1 MLLTVKP
8 SENLYLCACGFRGAQ
23 LDDPGKLN
31 AGRKIMQLMVLILV
45 LFTFIS
51 IAGFIGA
58 LFFGT
63 TGAVALTVL
72 GLTVSFIGIAFFIG
86 R

>member
-1 MLLTVKP
+1 
-8 SENLYLCACGFRGAQ
+8 
-23 LDDPGKLN
+23 
-31 AGRKIMQLMVLILV
+31 MQLMVLIFV

-63 TGAVALTVL
+63 TGAVALMVI
-72 GLTVSFIGIAFFIG
+72 GLSVSFIGIAFFIG

>member
-1 MLLTVKP
+1 
-8 SENLYLCACGFRGAQ
+8 
-23 LDDPGKLN
+23 
-31 AGRKIMQLMVLILV
+31 MVLIFV
-45 LFTFIS
+45 LFTIIS

-63 TGAVALTVL
+63 TGAVALMVI
-72 GLTVSFIGIAFFIG
+72 GLSVSFIGIAFFIG

>member
-1 MLLTVKP
+1 MALR
-8 SENLYLCACGFRGAQ
+8 SDE
-23 LDDPGKLN
+23 PGKLN
-31 AGRKIMQLMVLILV
+31 AGRNKMQLMVLIFV

-63 TGAVALTVL
+63 TGAVALMVI
-72 GLTVSFIGIAFFIG
+72 GLSVSFIGIAFFIG

>member
-1 MLLTVKP
+1 
-8 SENLYLCACGFRGAQ
+8 
-23 LDDPGKLN
+23 
-31 AGRKIMQLMVLILV
+31 MQLMVLIFV
-45 LFTFIS
+45 LFTVIS

-63 TGAVALTVL
+63 TGAVALMVI
-72 GLTVSFIGIAFFIG
+72 GLSVSFIGIAFFIG

>member
-1 MLLTVKP
+1 MAL
-8 SENLYLCACGFRGAQ
+8 R
-23 LDDPGKLN
+23 LDGPGKLN
-31 AGRKIMQLMVLILV
+31 AGRKTMQLMVLILV

-72 GLTVSFIGIAFFIG
+72 GLSVSFIGIAFFIG